1 MANSSFQNYAT
12 IPSAIVSDGIVV
24 IPLWAVTQI
33 SLTETYHLPP
43 IGSSGAKAL
52 VATHDDSV
60 TLQGVLVGPERFTW
74 KLMLETLADEARRG
88 SALSTFT
95 GGKVGGLILVT
106 SMTIRTDMQAH
117 QRGGAS
123 PTAPRVPDD
132 RPAPEHVPQAPHH
145 AVQGSSIM
153 GMIYTTGTGVTRDEA
168 KGRTYWDK
176 ACKLG
181 YAPACKRLEGSR

>member
-1 MANSSFQNYAT
+1 MAGLKNSSFLDYAN
-12 IPSAIVSDGIVV
+12 IPSAIISDGVLL

-33 SLTETYHLPP
+33 SLNETYHLPP

-60 TLQGVLVGPERFTW
+60 TLTGVLVGPERFTW

-106 SMTIRTDMQAH
+106 SMTIRTDMQIQSLVFAASSTKREVLDVTI
-117 QRGGAS
+117 QLAYMPLPGGLGTLLNMATTVVGALS
-123 PTAPRVPDD
+123 DFA
-132 RPAPEHVPQAPHH
+132 
-145 AVQGSSIM
+145 GS
-153 GMIYTTGTGVTRDEA
+153 
-168 KGRTYWDK
+168 
-176 ACKLG
+176 
-181 YAPACKRLEGSR
+181 